1 MLSEI
6 SFGKFGMI
14 KRGAISELPTHE
26 VVNMPP
32 YIGDQDLWKNDQA
45 LRELSLV
52 QGGKCHIDHL
62 AKVGSLAGLD
72 ETFEKAKHANKNSP
86 ELQAFD
92 RN

>member
-1 MLSEI
+1 MLFKI
-6 SFGKFGMI
+6 SFGEFEMI

-52 QGGKCHIDHL
+52 QGGKCHVNHL
-62 AKVGSLAGLD
+62 AKVGSLAIKRIIVPLIC
-72 ETFEKAKHANKNSP
+72 S
-86 ELQAFD
+86 FD
-92 RN
+92 RLGSNDFG